1 MIGILKALGAE
12 NLRIRSVFL
21 YHAAVI
27 TLSGMFFGNLIGL
40 GFCWLQ
46 DQFHLI
52 RLNEADY
59 YLSYAPVRVE
69 WLSILGINLGTLVIT
84 LVFLLL
90 PSLVVSGIAP
100 VRAIRF
106 K

>member
-1 MIGILKALGAE
+1 MIGILKALGAN
-12 NLRIRSVFL
+12 NLRVRSIFL
-21 YHAAVI
+21 YHAGVI
-27 TLSGMFFGNLIGL
+27 TLYGLFWGNLIGL

-46 DQFHLI
+46 DRFHLI
-52 RLNEADY
+52 KLKEADY
-59 YLSYAPVRVE
+59 YLSYAPVKIQ
-69 WLSILGINLGTLVIT
+69 WLTTLGINLGTLAIT

-100 VRAIRF
+100 VKAIRF